1 MAKAVF
7 KAREFTVK
15 AKGSKEFV
23 SEEMVRAKLF
33 AARKKKEAEML
44 CGAISPTKKPDV
56 DNIAKSIL
64 DAMNN
69 FVFKDDNQVSK
80 ISVEKRFALEEKAVI
95 EVEEY

>member
-33 AARKKKEAEML
+33 AARDESTASKETL
-44 CGAISPTKKPDV
+44 KIFCIIDSP
-56 DNIAKSIL
+56 
-64 DAMNN
+64 
-69 FVFKDDNQVSK
+69 
-80 ISVEKRFALEEKAVI
+80 
-95 EVEEY
+95 Y

>member
-33 AARKKKEAEML
+33 AARKRKKWNL
-44 CGAISPTKKPDV
+44 CLYLLRLLNRKKV
-56 DNIAKSIL
+56 VQKN
-64 DAMNN
+64 
-69 FVFKDDNQVSK
+69 
-80 ISVEKRFALEEKAVI
+80 R
-95 EVEEY
+95 

>member
-33 AARKKKEAEML
+33 AARKRKKRNL
-44 CGAISPTKKPDV
+44 CLYLLRLLNRKKWYRRT
-56 DNIAKSIL
+56 DNTNKSGGEWRG
-64 DAMNN
+64 
-69 FVFKDDNQVSK
+69 V
-80 ISVEKRFALEEKAVI
+80 
-95 EVEEY
+95 